1 VQLQRLRI
9 ELQSLQLHGIWPRF
23 PQQGLVQSLPA
34 PLLRQE
40 QLDMRILLL
49 PSVVLRLSGF
59 VGRLLVLSELQTGRQ
74 QCSLLRQKQLFF
86 LELQHHPNAHKTAGQ
101 QASA

>member
-1 VQLQRLRI
+1 MK
-9 ELQSLQLHGIWPRF
+9 
-23 PQQGLVQSLPA
+23 GLDV
-34 PLLRQE
+34 
-40 QLDMRILLL
+40 RILLP

-74 QCSLLRQKQLFF
+74 QCSLLRQQLLFF
-86 LELQHHPNAHKTAGQ
+86 LELQHHPNGHKTTSQ